1 MLKPS
6 IEKTTKSTSKKPNKN
21 LPTKRLVI
29 LDTHAII
36 HRAYHAIPDF
46 TTHDGKPTGA
56 LYGLSTMIMRIV
68 TDLKPD
74 YILAAYDLPEKT
86 FRHEAYEAYKGT
98 RQKTDDV
105 LVTQLIES
113 RDVVEAFGI
122 PILDAPGFEADDI
135 LGTVVEQMEGDR
147 DVEII
152 IASGDM
158 DTMQLV
164 NNSHVFVYTLK
175 KSLTDTVLYNEDAI
189 IERYGFVPKLIPDY
203 KGLRGDTS
211 DNIIGIAGIGEKT
224 ATILIQKYGSIESI
238 YKALKKD
245 IVEFK
250 NQTGLTDR
258 LVNLIKEGEDEAI
271 FSKTLA
277 TIRRDAPIKFKL
289 SDCDFRDNIDTAKL
303 RETFTK
309 LEFRSLVNKIDDF
322 KNGTQVITGTRGKKS
337 EDFGK
342 SKKLKETDVEQVEES
357 VPKDIAL
364 MTTLIY
370 SDYVDPSWDDVMQVA
385 KTKDKDESKIREALV
400 KRMEEEGV
408 LNVFKYIEEP
418 LIKIVEMMQLNGV
431 KVDTKLLSK
440 IGKEYHDEL
449 NQIEK
454 NIFEMVG
461 VEFNINSPKQLGEVL
476 FDKLEL
482 NKNLKIKKSAGG
494 KISTRESELEKMKDL
509 HPAIAQI
516 LEYRELQKLLSTYID
531 VLPTL
536 VDDGDRIH
544 ATFNQIGAVTGR
556 FSSKN
561 PNLQNI
567 PIKTKRGRVIRD
579 AFIAEEGYSLVVL
592 DYAQVELRLA
602 ALFSQDM
609 AMLDAF
615 NNGKDIHTV
624 VAAKIFHVPEDEVSK
639 EQRRSAKTINFGILY
654 GMGVNALREGLGS
667 SRAEAQE
674 FYDAYYKEFATL
686 ASYLE
691 SVKAFAR
698 DNGFTR
704 TLFGRKRIFNN
715 IKSSLPFLRAQ
726 AERMAINAP
735 IQGTQA
741 DMTKLAMIAVNS
753 LIVKKYNQKD
763 VKIVLQIHDELV
775 YEVKDEVASIF
786 INDAVVAMSG
796 VVPPSMFEGREPV
809 KFEVSGGI
817 AKDWGSV
824 K

>member
-1 MLKPS
+1 MEKPA
-6 IEKTTKSTSKKPNKN
+6 KNTAKKPQKTSVNTDKKS
-21 LPTKRLVI
+21 LKKRLVV

-56 LYGLSTMIMRIV
+56 LYGLSTMIMRIIA
-68 TDLKPD
+68 DLKPD
-74 YILAAYDLPEKT
+74 YMVAAYDLPQKT

-98 RQKTDDV
+98 RQKTDDI

-113 RDVVEAFGI
+113 REVVEAFGI
-122 PILDAPGFEADDI
+122 PILDAPGFEADDVI
-135 LGTVVEQMEGDR
+135 GTIAHKLKNSKTTDL
-147 DVEII
+147 I

-164 NNSHVFVYTLK
+164 NNSHIFVYTLK
-175 KSLTDTVLYNEDAI
+175 KTLSDTILYNEDMVV
-189 IERYGFVPKLIPDY
+189 ERYGFKPEFIVDY

-224 ATILIQKYGSIESI
+224 ATILIQTYGSIESM

-245 IVEFK
+245 FADFRAK
-250 NQTGLTDR
+250 TGLSER
-258 LVNLIKEGEDEAI
+258 LANLIKDNQDEAI

-277 TIRRDAPIKFKL
+277 TIRHDAPVEFNINE
-289 SDCDFRDNIDTAKL
+289 CDFRKNIDTAKL
-303 RETFTK
+303 REVFTR
-309 LEFRSLVNKIDDF
+309 LEFRSLVNKIDDL
-322 KNGTQVITGTRGKKS
+322 KNGTNTVSKNEVLNT
-337 EDFGK
+337 E
-342 SKKLKETDVEQVEES
+342 KKLEAENAINAQP

-370 SDYVDPSWDDVMQVA
+370 SDYIDPSWDDVMQVA
-385 KTKDKDESKIREALV
+385 KVKNHDEVAIREVLL
-400 KRMEEEGV
+400 KRMTEEGV
-408 LNVFKYIEEP
+408 LNVYKHIEEP
-418 LIKIVEMMQLNGV
+418 LIEVVDKMEKNGIKVNV
-431 KVDTKLLSK
+431 KFLQDL
-440 IGKEYHDEL
+440 GKKYHTEL
-449 NQIEK
+449 DSIEK
-454 NIFEMVG
+454 SIFEMVG
-461 VEFNINSPKQLGEVL
+461 TEFNINSPKQLGEVL

-494 KISTRESELEKMKDL
+494 KISTRESELEKMRDL

-516 LEYRELQKLLSTYID
+516 LEYRELQKLLSTYLD

-536 VDDGDRIH
+536 VDSNDRIH

-567 PIKTKRGRVIRD
+567 PIKTERGRVIRD
-579 AFIAEEGYSLVVL
+579 AFIAEDGYSLVVL

-602 ALFSQDM
+602 AVFSQDV

-624 VAAKIFHVPEDEVSK
+624 VAAKIFHVPESEVTK
-639 EQRRSAKTINFGILY
+639 NQRRSAKTINFGILY

-667 SRAEAQE
+667 SRVEAQE

-686 ASYLE
+686 ANYLE

-698 DNGFTR
+698 ENGFTQ
-704 TLFGRKRIFNN
+704 TLFGRKRIFNS
-715 IKSSLPFLRAQ
+715 IKSPLPFLRAQ

-741 DMTKLAMIAVNS
+741 DMTKLAMIAINS
-753 LIVKKYNQKD
+753 LVQKKYNDTD
-763 VKIVLQIHDELV
+763 VKIVLQVHDELV
-775 YEVKDEVASIF
+775 YEVKDEITSQFLA
-786 INDAVVAMSG
+786 DAVSVMSG
-796 VVPPSMFEGREPV
+796 VVPESLFAGRIPV
-809 KFEVSGGI
+809 KFDVSGGI

>member
-1 MLKPS
+1 M
-6 IEKTTKSTSKKPNKN
+6 EKAPHEAKTAKAKSTNAKE
-21 LPTKRLVI
+21 RLVV

-56 LYGLSTMIMRIV
+56 LYGLSTMIMRIIA
-68 TDLKPD
+68 DLKPD
-74 YILAAYDLPEKT
+74 YIVSAYDLPQKT

-113 RDVVEAFGI
+113 REVVEAFGI
-122 PILDAPGFEADDI
+122 PIIDAPGFEADDVI
-135 LGTVVEQMEGDR
+135 GTIAHKLKNSKTVE
-147 DVEII
+147 VI

-164 NNSHVFVYTLK
+164 NNSHIFVYTLK
-175 KSLTDTVLYNEDAI
+175 KSLSDTILYNEDMVV
-189 IERYGFVPKLIPDY
+189 ERYGFKPEFIVDY

-224 ATILIQKYGSIESI
+224 ATTLIQTYGSIENI

-245 IVEFK
+245 FADFRAK
-250 NQTGLTDR
+250 TGLSER
-258 LVNLIKEGEDEAI
+258 LANLIKDNKDEAI

-277 TIRRDAPIKFKL
+277 TIRHDAPIEFNI
-289 SDCDFRDNIDTAKL
+289 DECDFRKNIDTTKL
-303 RETFTK
+303 REVFTR
-309 LEFRSLVNKIDDF
+309 LEFRSLVSKIDDL
-322 KNGTQVITGTRGKKS
+322 KNGTNTVTRAENLKNDTGASQKNKND
-337 EDFGK
+337 EP
-342 SKKLKETDVEQVEES
+342 

-364 MTTLIY
+364 MTTLVY
-370 SDYVDPSWDDVMQVA
+370 SDYIDPSWDDVMQVA
-385 KTKDKDESKIREALV
+385 KIKTADEEMAREALV
-400 KRMEEEGV
+400 KRMTEEGV
-408 LNVFKYIEEP
+408 LNVYKHIEEP
-418 LIKIVEMMQLNGV
+418 LIEVVEKMEKNGIKVNVKFLNDLA
-431 KVDTKLLSK
+431 KK
-440 IGKEYHDEL
+440 YHTEL
-449 NQIEK
+449 NSIEK
-454 NIFEMVG
+454 SIFKMVG
-461 VEFNINSPKQLGEVL
+461 AEFNINSPKQLGEVL

-516 LEYRELQKLLSTYID
+516 LEYRELQKLLSTYLD

-536 VDDGDRIH
+536 VDDNDRIH

-567 PIKTKRGRVIRD
+567 PIKTERGRVIRD
-579 AFIAEEGYSLVVL
+579 AFIAESGHSLVVL

-609 AMLDAF
+609 SMLDAF

-624 VAAKIFHVPEDEVSK
+624 VAAKIFNVPETEVSK
-639 EQRRSAKTINFGILY
+639 EMRRSAKTINFGILY
-654 GMGVNALREGLGS
+654 GMGVNALREGLGG

-686 ASYLE
+686 AGYLE

-698 DNGFTR
+698 ENGFTQ
-704 TLFGRKRIFNN
+704 TLFGRKRIFNS
-715 IKSSLPFLRAQ
+715 IKSPLPFLRAQ

-741 DMTKLAMIAVNS
+741 DMTKLAMIALNS
-753 LIVKKYNQKD
+753 LIVKKYNDTD
-763 VKIVLQIHDELV
+763 VKIVLQVHDELV
-775 YEVKDEVASIF
+775 YEVKDEIASKF
-786 INDAVVAMSG
+786 LADAVLVMSS
-796 VVPPSMFEGREPV
+796 VVPDAFYAGRTPV

>member
-1 MLKPS
+1 M
-6 IEKTTKSTSKKPNKN
+6 EKAPHEAKTAKAKN
-21 LPTKRLVI
+21 AGAKKRLVV

-56 LYGLSTMIMRIV
+56 LYGLSTMIMRIIA
-68 TDLKPD
+68 DLKPD
-74 YILAAYDLPEKT
+74 YIVSAYDLPGKT
-86 FRHEAYEAYKGT
+86 FRHEAYDAYKGT

-113 RDVVEAFGI
+113 REVVEAFGI
-122 PILDAPGFEADDI
+122 PIIDAPGFEADDVI
-135 LGTVVEQMEGDR
+135 GTIAHKLKNSKTVE
-147 DVEII
+147 VI

-164 NNSHVFVYTLK
+164 NNSHIFVYTLK
-175 KSLTDTVLYNEDAI
+175 KSLSDTVLYNEDMVV
-189 IERYGFVPKLIPDY
+189 ERYGFKPEFIVDY

-224 ATILIQKYGSIESI
+224 ATTLIQTYGSIENI

-245 IVEFK
+245 FADFRAK
-250 NQTGLTDR
+250 TGLSER
-258 LVNLIKEGEDEAI
+258 LANLIKDNKDEAI

-277 TIRRDAPIKFKL
+277 TIRHDAPIDFNI
-289 SDCDFRDNIDTAKL
+289 DECDFRKNIDTAKL
-303 RETFTK
+303 REVFTR
-309 LEFRSLVNKIDDF
+309 LEFRSLVNKIDDL
-322 KNGTQVITGTRGKKS
+322 KNGTNTVARAESLKAESNAS
-337 EDFGK
+337 EKNKND
-342 SKKLKETDVEQVEES
+342 SP

-364 MTTLIY
+364 MTTLVY
-370 SDYVDPSWDDVMQVA
+370 SDYIDPSWDDVLQVSKV
-385 KTKDKDESKIREALV
+385 KTVDEKIIREALI
-400 KRMEEEGV
+400 KRMTEEGV
-408 LNVFKYIEEP
+408 LNVYKHIEEP
-418 LIKIVEMMQLNGV
+418 LIEVVEKMEKNGIKVNV
-431 KVDTKLLSK
+431 KFLQDLAKK
-440 IGKEYHDEL
+440 YHTEL
-449 NQIEK
+449 DSIEK
-454 NIFEMVG
+454 DIFKMVG

-494 KISTRESELEKMKDL
+494 KISTRESELEKMRDL

-516 LEYRELQKLLSTYID
+516 LEYRELQKLLSTYLD

-536 VDDGDRIH
+536 VDEGNRIH

-567 PIKTKRGRVIRD
+567 PIKTERGRVIRD
-579 AFIAEEGYSLVVL
+579 AFVAEADHSLVVL

-602 ALFSQDM
+602 ALFSQDI

-624 VAAKIFHVPEDEVSK
+624 VAAKIFHVPEGEVGK
-639 EQRRSAKTINFGILY
+639 EMRRSAKTINFGILY
-654 GMGVNALREGLGS
+654 GMGVNALREGLGG

-686 ASYLE
+686 AGYLE

-698 DNGFTR
+698 ENGYTQ
-704 TLFGRKRIFNN
+704 TLFGRKRIFNT
-715 IKSSLPFLRAQ
+715 IKSPLPFLRAQ

-741 DMTKLAMIAVNS
+741 DMTKLAMIALNS
-753 LIVKKYNQKD
+753 LIVKKYNDTD
-763 VKIVLQIHDELV
+763 VKIVLQVHDELV
-775 YEVKDEVASIF
+775 YEVKDEIASKF
-786 INDAVVAMSG
+786 LTDAVSVMSS
-796 VVPPSMFEGREPV
+796 VVPEAFFAGRTPV

>member
-1 MLKPS
+1 MPA
-6 IEKTTKSTSKKPNKN
+6 TKKPTNTAK
-21 LPTKRLVI
+21 KRIVV

-46 TTHDGKPTGA
+46 TTSSGKPTGA
-56 LYGLSTMIMRIV
+56 LYGLSTMIMRIIA
-68 TDLKPD
+68 DLKPD
-74 YILAAYDLPEKT
+74 YIVAAYDLPEKT
-86 FRHEAYEAYKGT
+86 FRHEAYDAYKGK
-98 RQKTDDV
+98 RQKTDDI
-105 LVTQLIES
+105 LVSQLIES

-122 PILDAPGFEADDI
+122 PILDAPGFEADDVI
-135 LGTVVEQMEGDR
+135 GTIAYKLKNSKTVE
-147 DVEII
+147 VI

-164 NNSHVFVYTLK
+164 NNSHIFVYTLK
-175 KSLTDTVLYNEDAI
+175 KTLSDTILYNEDMVV
-189 IERYGFVPKLIPDY
+189 ERYGFKPEFIPDY

-211 DNIIGIAGIGEKT
+211 DNIIGIPGIGEKT

-245 IVEFK
+245 GEEFK
-250 NQTGLTDR
+250 KQTGLTER
-258 LVNLIKEGEDEAI
+258 LFNLIKDGQDEAI

-277 TIRRDAPIKFKL
+277 TIRHDSPIEFNV
-289 SDCDFRDNIDTAKL
+289 DECDFRKNIDTVKL

-309 LEFRSLVNKIDDF
+309 FEFRSLVNKVDALKNGD
-322 KNGTQVITGTRGKKS
+322 KNGTQAVNKVESYKVKSGKVES
-337 EDFGK
+337 IANA
-342 SKKLKETDVEQVEES
+342 ETEQVE

-364 MTTLIY
+364 MTTLLY
-370 SDYVDPSWDDVMQVA
+370 SDFIDPSWDDVLQVA
-385 KTKDKDESKIREALV
+385 KVKNKPENEDEVRDVLIR
-400 KRMEEEGV
+400 RMDEEGV
-408 LNVFKYIEEP
+408 LNVYKHIEEP
-418 LIKIVEMMQLNGV
+418 LIEVVDKMEKNGIRVNV
-431 KVDTKLLSK
+431 KFLQDL
-440 IGKEYHDEL
+440 GKKYHTEL
-449 NQIEK
+449 DAIEK

-461 VEFNINSPKQLGEVL
+461 VEFNINSPKQLSEVL

-482 NKNLKIKKSAGG
+482 NKNIKIKKSAGG

-509 HPAIAQI
+509 HPSISLI

-536 VDDGDRIH
+536 VDGNNRIH

-567 PIKTKRGRVIRD
+567 PIKTQKGRVIRD
-579 AFIAEEGYSLVVL
+579 AFIASDGYSLVVL

-602 ALFSQDM
+602 AVFAQDV

-615 NNGKDIHTV
+615 NNGKDIHSV
-624 VAAKIFHVPEDEVSK
+624 VAAKVFNVPEAEVSK
-639 EQRRSAKTINFGILY
+639 EQRRKAKTINFGILY
-654 GMGVNALREGLGS
+654 GMGVNALKDGMEC
-667 SRAEAQE
+667 SRQEAQT

-686 ASYLE
+686 ANYLE
-691 SVKAFAR
+691 SVKVFAR
-698 DNGFTR
+698 ENGFTR
-704 TLFGRKRIFNN
+704 TLFGRKRIFNS

-741 DMTKLAMIAVNS
+741 DMTKLAMITINS
-753 LIVKKYNQKD
+753 LIQKKYNDTD

-775 YEVKDEVASIF
+775 YEVKDEITNQF
-786 INDAVVAMSG
+786 LTDAVSSMSS
-796 VVPPSMFEGREPV
+796 VVPAGLFEGKIPV
-809 KFEVSGGI
+809 KFDVSGGI

>member
-1 MLKPS
+1 M
-6 IEKTTKSTSKKPNKN
+6 EKASKKSKGEGAK
-21 LPTKRLVI
+21 KRLIV

-46 TTHDGKPTGA
+46 TTHAGVPTGA
-56 LYGLSTMIMRIV
+56 LYGLSTMIMRIIA
-68 TDLKPD
+68 DLKPD
-74 YILAAYDLPEKT
+74 YMVAAYDLPQKT

-98 RQKTDDV
+98 RQKTDDI

-113 RDVVEAFGI
+113 REVVEAFGI
-122 PILDAPGFEADDI
+122 PILDAPGFEADDVI
-135 LGTVVEQMEGDR
+135 GTIAYKLKNSKTTDL
-147 DVEII
+147 I

-164 NNSHVFVYTLK
+164 NNSHIFVYTLK
-175 KSLTDTVLYNEDAI
+175 KTLSDTILYNEDMVV
-189 IERYGFVPKLIPDY
+189 ERYGFKPEFIVDY

-224 ATILIQKYGSIESI
+224 ATTLIQTYGSIENM

-245 IVEFK
+245 FSDFRAK
-250 NQTGLTDR
+250 TGLSER
-258 LVNLIKEGEDEAI
+258 LANLIKDNEDEAI

-277 TIRRDAPIKFKL
+277 TIRHDAPIEFNINET
-289 SDCDFRDNIDTAKL
+289 DFRKNIDTAKL
-303 RETFTK
+303 REVFTR
-309 LEFRSLVNKIDDF
+309 LEFRSLVNKIDDL
-322 KNGTQVITGTRGKKS
+322 KNGTNMV
-337 EDFGK
+337 
-342 SKKLKETDVEQVEES
+342 SKNEVLNTEKRLGAENAINAQP

-370 SDYVDPSWDDVMQVA
+370 SDYIDPSWDNVLQVA
-385 KTKDKDESKIREALV
+385 KVKNHDEVTIREALT
-400 KRMEEEGV
+400 KRMTEEGV
-408 LNVFKYIEEP
+408 LNVYKHIEEP
-418 LIKIVEMMQLNGV
+418 LIEVVDKMEKNGIKINV
-431 KVDTKLLSK
+431 KFLQDL
-440 IGKEYHDEL
+440 GKKYHTEL
-449 NQIEK
+449 DAIEK
-454 NIFEMVG
+454 SIFKMVG
-461 VEFNINSPKQLGEVL
+461 TEFNINSPKQLGEVL

-494 KISTRESELEKMKDL
+494 KISTRESELEKMRDL

-536 VDDGDRIH
+536 VDSHDRIH

-567 PIKTKRGRVIRD
+567 PIKTERGRVIRD
-579 AFIAEEGYSLVVL
+579 AFVAESGYSLVVL

-602 ALFSQDM
+602 AVFSQDV

-624 VAAKIFHVPEDEVSK
+624 VAAKIFHVPESEVTK
-639 EQRRSAKTINFGILY
+639 NQRRSAKTINFGILY

-686 ASYLE
+686 ANYLE

-698 DNGFTR
+698 ENGFTQ
-704 TLFGRKRIFNN
+704 TLFGRKRIFNS
-715 IKSSLPFLRAQ
+715 IKSPLPFLRAQ

-741 DMTKLAMIAVNS
+741 DMTKLAMIAINS
-753 LIVKKYNQKD
+753 LVQKKYNDTD
-763 VKIVLQIHDELV
+763 VKIVLQVHDELV
-775 YEVKDEVASIF
+775 YEVRDEVASQF
-786 INDAVVAMSG
+786 LADAVSVMSG
-796 VVPPSMFEGREPV
+796 VVPESLFTGRIPV
-809 KFEVSGGI
+809 KFDVSGGI

>member
-1 MLKPS
+1 M
-6 IEKTTKSTSKKPNKN
+6 EKVSKKPLKQSINTAK
-21 LPTKRLVI
+21 KRLVL

-46 TTHDGKPTGA
+46 TTSSGKPTGA
-56 LYGLSTMIMRIV
+56 LYGLSTMIMRIIA
-68 TDLKPD
+68 DLKPD
-74 YILAAYDLPEKT
+74 YILAAYDLPQKT

-98 RQKTDDV
+98 RQKTDDI

-113 RDVVEAFGI
+113 RELVKDFGI

-135 LGTVVEQMEGDR
+135 LGTIVHQIKNNKDNKNIEV
-147 DVEII
+147 I

-164 NNSHVFVYTLK
+164 NNTHVFVYTLK
-175 KSLTDTVLYNEDAI
+175 KTLSETILYNEDMVV
-189 IERYGFVPKLIPDY
+189 ERYGFKPEFIPDY

-224 ATILIQKYGSIESI
+224 ATILIAKYGTIENM
-238 YKALKKD
+238 YKALEKD
-245 IVEFK
+245 IVKFK
-250 NQTGLTDR
+250 NEVGLSDR
-258 LVNLIKEGEDEAI
+258 LINLIKDGQDEAI

-277 TIRRDAPIKFKL
+277 TIRHDAPIEFKI
-289 SDCDFRDNIDTAKL
+289 DECDFRKNLDVEKL
-303 RETFTK
+303 HRAFTN
-309 LEFRSLVNKIDDF
+309 LEFRSLLTKIDVL
-322 KNGTQVITGTRGKKS
+322 KNGQSQPVQNPEPKNEIKK
-337 EDFGK
+337 EQEIK
-342 SKKLKETDVEQVEES
+342 TEIEKKP

-370 SDYVDPSWDDVMQVA
+370 SDYVDPSWGNVLQVA
-385 KTKDKDESKIREALV
+385 KLNSMPDKENEIRDLLLA
-400 KRMEEEGV
+400 RMEAEGV
-408 LNVFKYIEEP
+408 LNVYKHIEQP
-418 LIKIVEMMQLNGV
+418 LIGIVEKMEVNGILIDV
-431 KVDTKLLSK
+431 KLLEQLSK
-440 IGKEYHDEL
+440 KYHTELDE
-449 NQIEK
+449 IEK
-454 NIFEMVG
+454 SIFGLVG
-461 VEFNINSPKQLGEVL
+461 SEFNINSPKQVSEIL

-494 KISTRESELEKMKDL
+494 KISTRESELEKMRDL
-509 HPAIAQI
+509 HPAIGKI
-516 LEYRELQKLLSTYID
+516 LEYRELQKLLSTYLD

-536 VDDGDRIH
+536 AGTDGRIH

-567 PIKTKRGRVIRD
+567 PIKTEKGRVIRN
-579 AFIAEEGYSLVVL
+579 AFISEDGYSLVVL

-602 ALFSQDM
+602 ALFSQDT
-609 AMLDAF
+609 AMLEAF
-615 NNGKDIHTV
+615 NSGKDIHTV
-624 VAAKIFHVPEDEVSK
+624 VAAKIFHVPEAQVTR

-654 GMGVNALREGLGS
+654 GMGVNALREGLGT
-667 SRAEAQE
+667 SRAEAQI
-674 FYDAYYKEFATL
+674 FYDAYYQEFATL
-686 ASYLE
+686 ANYLE
-691 SVKAFAR
+691 SVKVFAR
-698 DNGFTR
+698 ENGFTR

-715 IKSSLPFLRAQ
+715 IKSVLPFLRAQ

-741 DMTKLAMIAVNS
+741 DMTKLAMIALNS
-753 LIVKKYNQKD
+753 LIAKKYNDND
-763 VKIVLQIHDELV
+763 VKIVLQIHDELA
-775 YEVKDEVASIF
+775 YEVKDEIANNFLV
-786 INDAVVAMSG
+786 DAVGVMSG
-796 VVPPSMFEGREPV
+796 VVPPGLFEGKIPV